1 MSATELV
8 DDLDTALTDE
18 PAPGRTGDSAGARA
32 LYDRWENQHWTVAA
46 LDFDRDRVV
55 WEQLGPHHRAELL
68 GALAEIEIGEVSV
81 TATLSSLVEHAGTES
96 DQLYLATQLADEARH
111 VLFFQTYLDRVAG
124 VGSESELAAMRTR
137 TDYGHYFDP
146 ELRRVTRA
154 VHTSGGD
161 PVSWCTASVY
171 YHLVTEGVLAVT
183 GLRTNRRRAKALE
196 LHTLDEGLTNVT
208 RDESRHISFGVL
220 AARRAVA
227 TGLAQPLVAAY
238 LDAVGLAAIVLVAPH
253 ARQHVPMIRAAS
265 NYLGAQ
271 LRDAWSTARDR
282 AVRQLGSIGLA
293 QYGPAAAAAFDAGVE
308 TGLDRYAEIWGRP
321 HLVRLTDA

>member
-1 MSATELV
+1 MSATDLI
-8 DDLDTALTDE
+8 DDLDNALTVE
-18 PAPGRTGDSAGARA
+18 SAPGRTGDTSGARA
-32 LYDRWENQHWTVAA
+32 LYDRWENQHWAVAA
-46 LDFDRDRVV
+46 LDFDRDRAV

-68 GALAEIEIGEVSV
+68 GALAEIEVGEISV
-81 TATLSSLVEHAGTES
+81 TATLSSLVEHAGAEA

-111 VLFFQTYLDRVAG
+111 VLFFQTYLDRVTG
-124 VGSESELAAMRTR
+124 VNSASELAAMRTR

-161 PVSWCTASVY
+161 PISWCTASVY

-208 RDESRHISFGVL
+208 RDESRHISFGVM

-227 TGLAQPLVAAY
+227 AGLAEPLVAAY
-238 LDAVGLAAIVLVAPH
+238 LDAVRLAAIVLVAPH
-253 ARQHVPMIRAAS
+253 TRLHVPMIRAAS
-265 NYLGAQ
+265 NFRAMQ

-282 AVRQLGSIGLA
+282 AVRQLSSIGLE
-293 QYGPAAAAAFDAGVE
+293 QHGPDAAAAFDAGVE
-308 TGLDRYAEIWGRP
+308 SGLDTYAETWGRP
-321 HLVRLTDA
+321 HLVRLTDV